1 MPARKPKAPAKDQSG
16 HPSAGQPGRAN
27 RALQQLLAIM
37 DLEPLEK
44 NLFRGQSPQQG
55 WQRVF
60 GGQVIG
66 QALQAATRTVEDRYV
81 HSLHSYFLLPGD
93 PAAPII
99 YEVDRLRDGGSF
111 TTRRII
117 AIQHGRAIF
126 AMTAS
131 FQKQEPG
138 LDHQVAMPD
147 LPAPEDLPN
156 EQELKAKFIDSL
168 PANIKTYWSMDRP
181 IEMRPVDSSR
191 FFAPAMPPPHG
202 APTGSNPPVQHIW
215 MRATGR
221 LPDDLPLHQCVLA
234 FASDFTLLDTALVAH
249 GRRTFDPELQMASLD
264 HAVWFHRPFRADEW
278 LLYVQDSPS
287 TSGAR
292 GLCRGLVYTRSG
304 VLVASVAQE
313 GLMRLRADL

>member
-1 MPARKPKAPAKDQSG
+1 MPARKAKTAKQER
-16 HPSAGQPGRAN
+16 PGRPN
-27 RALQQLLAIM
+27 KALEQLQAIL
-37 DLEPLEK
+37 DLETLEQ

-66 QALQAATRTVEDRYV
+66 QALQAATRTVEDRPV
-81 HSLHSYFLLPGD
+81 HSLHAYFLLPGD

-111 TTRRII
+111 TTRRVI

-131 FQKQEPG
+131 FQRIEPG
-138 LDHQVAMPD
+138 LEHQVAMPD
-147 LPAPEDLPN
+147 LPQPEDLPN
-156 EQELKAKFIDSL
+156 EQELKAKFIDRL
-168 PANIKTYWSMDRP
+168 PDNIRAYWSMDRP
-181 IEMRPVDSSR
+181 IEMRPVDSTR
-191 FFAPAMPPPHG
+191 FFTPVPPEPR
-202 APTGSNPPVQHIW
+202 SLPVQHVW

-249 GRRTFDPELQMASLD
+249 GRRTFDPDLQMASLD

-287 TSGAR
+287 TAAGR
-292 GLCRGLVYTRSG
+292 GLCRGLVYTRAG

-313 GLMRLRADL
+313 GVIRVRKRP

>member
-1 MPARKPKAPAKDQSG
+1 MPTHTSASTSPPPGPANKALK
-16 HPSAGQPGRAN
+16 
-27 RALQQLLAIM
+27 QLLAIL
-37 DLEPLEK
+37 DLEPLER

-66 QALQAATRTVEDRYV
+66 QALMAATRTVEDRYV

-111 TTRRII
+111 TTRRIV

-138 LDHQVAMPD
+138 LEHQVGMPD
-147 LPAPEDLPN
+147 LPQPEDLPN

-168 PANIKTYWSMDRP
+168 PDNIRAYWSMDRP

-191 FFAPAMPPPHG
+191 FLSSAPPDALGGLPEPR
-202 APTGSNPPVQHIW
+202 SLPVQHVW

-249 GRRTFDPELQMASLD
+249 GRRTFDPDLQMASLD

-292 GLCRGLVYTRSG
+292 GLCRGLVYTRDG

-313 GLMRLRADL
+313 GLIRPRAHA

>member
-1 MPARKPKAPAKDQSG
+1 MTTRRPKDPAGAARPSRTNKAL
-16 HPSAGQPGRAN
+16 R
-27 RALQQLLAIM
+27 QLFAIL

-66 QALQAATRTVEDRYV
+66 QALMAATRTVEDRYV

-99 YEVDRLRDGGSF
+99 YEVDRIRDGGSF

-131 FQKQEPG
+131 FQKLEHG
-138 LDHQVAMPD
+138 LEHQVAMPD
-147 LPAPEDLPN
+147 VPQPEDLPN
-156 EQELKAKFIDSL
+156 EQTLKAKFIDTL
-168 PANIKTYWSMDRP
+168 PENIRTYWSMDRP
-181 IEMRPVDSSR
+181 IEMRPVDSQR
-191 FFAPAMPPPHG
+191 FFSPVPPEARG
-202 APTGSNPPVQHIW
+202 LPVQHVW

-249 GRRTFDPELQMASLD
+249 GKRTFDPDLQMASLD
-264 HAVWFHRPFRADEW
+264 HAIWFHRPFRADEW

-292 GLCRGLVYTRSG
+292 GLCRGLVYTREG

-313 GLMRLRADL
+313 GLMRERPATAR

>member
-1 MPARKPKAPAKDQSG
+1 MPTRKTKAPAKDKSG
-16 HPSAGQPGRAN
+16 DQPGRAN
-27 RALQQLLAIM
+27 KALKQLLEIL

-131 FQKQEPG
+131 FQKMEPG
-138 LDHQVAMPD
+138 LEHQVAMPD
-147 LPAPEDLPN
+147 LPQPEDLPN
-156 EQELKAKFIDSL
+156 EQELQAKFIDSL
-168 PANIKTYWSMDRP
+168 PDNIRTYWSMDRP
-181 IEMRPVDSSR
+181 IEMRPVDSTR
-191 FFAPAMPPPHG
+191 FFATVPPETRRDPR
-202 APTGSNPPVQHIW
+202 APRGMPVQHVW

-249 GRRTFDPELQMASLD
+249 GRRTFDPDLQMASLD

-313 GLMRLRADL
+313 GLMRPRKDA

>member
-1 MPARKPKAPAKDQSG
+1 MPARKTKSATKD
-16 HPSAGQPGRAN
+16 QPGRAN
-27 RALQQLLAIM
+27 PALKQLLAIL

-66 QALQAATRTVEDRYV
+66 QALQAATRTVEDRHV

-131 FQKQEPG
+131 FQKMEPG
-138 LDHQVAMPD
+138 LEHQVAMPD
-147 LPAPEDLPN
+147 LPQPEDLPN
-156 EQELKAKFIDSL
+156 EQDLKAKFIDTL
-168 PANIKTYWSMDRP
+168 PDNIRTYWSMDRP
-181 IEMRPVDSSR
+181 IEMRPVDSTR
-191 FFAPAMPPPHG
+191 FFAPATPDPRRDPSEARGM
-202 APTGSNPPVQHIW
+202 PVQHVW

-249 GRRTFDPELQMASLD
+249 GRRTFDPDLQMASLD

-292 GLCRGLVYTRSG
+292 GLCRGLVYTRTG

-313 GLMRLRADL
+313 GLMRPRKEA

>member
-1 MPARKPKAPAKDQSG
+1 MTARKTLSAKAGSNKDRPARTNKAL
-16 HPSAGQPGRAN
+16 R
-27 RALQQLLAIM
+27 QLLSIL

-66 QALQAATRTVEDRYV
+66 QALMAATRTVEGRHV

-117 AIQHGRAIF
+117 AIQRGRAIF

-131 FQKQEPG
+131 FHKDEPG
-138 LDHQVAMPD
+138 LSHQVAMPD
-147 LPAPEDLPN
+147 LPQPEDLPN
-156 EQELKAKFIDSL
+156 EQELKAKFIDKL
-168 PANIKTYWSMDRP
+168 PDTIRTYWSMDRP
-181 IEMRPVDSSR
+181 IEIRAVDSTRYFS
-191 FFAPAMPPPHG
+191 PIPPQ
-202 APTGSNPPVQHIW
+202 ARALPVQHVW

-249 GRRTFDPELQMASLD
+249 GRRTFDPDLQMASLD
-264 HAVWFHRPFRADEW
+264 HAIWFHRAFRADEW

-292 GLCRGLVYTRSG
+292 GLCRGLVYTRDG

-313 GLMRLRADL
+313 GLMRPRQAE

>member
-1 MPARKPKAPAKDQSG
+1 MPSRKNKPTNPERPSRSNKALSQ
-16 HPSAGQPGRAN
+16 
-27 RALQQLLAIM
+27 LQTIL
-37 DLEPLEK
+37 DLEPLER

-66 QALQAATRTVEDRYV
+66 QALQAATRTVEDRPV
-81 HSLHSYFLLPGD
+81 HSLHAYFLLPGD

-111 TTRRII
+111 TTRRVV
-117 AIQHGRAIF
+117 AIQHGKAIF

-131 FQKQEPG
+131 FQKLEAG
-138 LDHQVAMPD
+138 LEHQVAMPD
-147 LPAPEDLPN
+147 LPQPEDLPN
-156 EQELKAKFIDSL
+156 EQDLKARFIDRL
-168 PANIKTYWSMDRP
+168 PENIRAYWSMDRP
-181 IEMRPVDSSR
+181 IEMRPVDSTR
-191 FFAPAMPPPHG
+191 FFTPAPPEAR
-202 APTGSNPPVQHIW
+202 SLPVQHIW

-221 LPDDLPLHQCVLA
+221 LPDELTLHQCVLA

-249 GRRTFDPELQMASLD
+249 GRRTFDPDLQMASLD

-287 TSGAR
+287 TAAGR
-292 GLCRGLVYTRSG
+292 GLCRGLVYTRAG
-304 VLVASVAQE
+304 QLVASVAQE
-313 GLMRLRADL
+313 GVIRVRRKA

>member
-1 MPARKPKAPAKDQSG
+1 MPARKIKAPAKDKSG
-16 HPSAGQPGRAN
+16 DQPGRAN
-27 RALQQLLAIM
+27 KALKQLLEIL

-131 FQKQEPG
+131 FQKMEPG
-138 LDHQVAMPD
+138 LEHQVAMPD
-147 LPAPEDLPN
+147 LPQPEDLPN

-168 PANIKTYWSMDRP
+168 PDNIRLYWSMDRP
-181 IEMRPVDSSR
+181 IEMRPVDSTR
-191 FFAPAMPPPHG
+191 FFAPALPDTRRDPRGM
-202 APTGSNPPVQHIW
+202 PVQHVW

-249 GRRTFDPELQMASLD
+249 GRRTFDPDLQMASLD

-304 VLVASVAQE
+304 VLVASVVQE
-313 GLMRLRADL
+313 GLMRPRKDA

>member
-1 MPARKPKAPAKDQSG
+1 MPTRKTKVSASLPPARGNKALK
-16 HPSAGQPGRAN
+16 
-27 RALQQLLAIM
+27 QLLAIL

-66 QALQAATRTVEDRYV
+66 QALQAATRTVDDRYV

-131 FQKQEPG
+131 FQKEEPG
-138 LDHQVAMPD
+138 LEHQVAMPD
-147 LPAPEDLPN
+147 LPQPEDLPN

-168 PANIKTYWSMDRP
+168 PDNIRTYWSMDRP
-181 IEMRPVDSSR
+181 IELRPVDSTR
-191 FFAPAMPPPHG
+191 FFASV
-202 APTGSNPPVQHIW
+202 APEPRSGQSQARSMPVQHVW

-264 HAVWFHRPFRADEW
+264 HAIWFHRPFRADEW

-313 GLMRLRADL
+313 GLMRPRKDES

>member
-1 MPARKPKAPAKDQSG
+1 MASRPPPIAGKFKAPA
-16 HPSAGQPGRAN
+16 AVRRARPN
-27 RALQQLLAIM
+27 KALAQLLAIL
-37 DLEPLEK
+37 DLEPLER

-66 QALQAATRTVEDRYV
+66 QALMAATRTVEGRFV

-99 YEVDRLRDGGSF
+99 FEVDRIRDGGSF

-131 FQKQEPG
+131 FHKEEPG
-138 LDHQVAMPD
+138 LAHQVAMPD
-147 LPAPEDLPN
+147 LPAPEDLPS
-156 EQELKAKFIDSL
+156 EQELKARFLDTL
-168 PANIKTYWSMDRP
+168 PDNIRAYWSMDRP
-181 IEMRPVDSSR
+181 IELRPVDSSR
-191 FFAPAMPPPHG
+191 FFSSVPHPEG
-202 APTGSNPPVQHIW
+202 TMPVQHVW

-249 GRRTFDPELQMASLD
+249 GRQTFDPTLQMASLD

-278 LLYVQDSPS
+278 MLYAQDSPS
-287 TSGAR
+287 ASGAR
-292 GLCRGLVYTRSG
+292 GLSRGLVYTRDG

-313 GLMRLRADL
+313 GLMRPRQTD

>member
-1 MPARKPKAPAKDQSG
+1 MPTRKTKAPAKDQ
-16 HPSAGQPGRAN
+16 PGRAN
-27 RALQQLLAIM
+27 KALKQLLEIL

-131 FQKQEPG
+131 FQKEEPG
-138 LDHQVAMPD
+138 LEHQVAMPD
-147 LPAPEDLPN
+147 LPQPEDLPN

-168 PANIKTYWSMDRP
+168 PDNIRLYWSMDRP
-181 IEMRPVDSSR
+181 IELRPVDSTR
-191 FFAPAMPPPHG
+191 FFAPVAPATRSGQSKARSMPE
-202 APTGSNPPVQHIW
+202 QHVW

-249 GRRTFDPELQMASLD
+249 GRRTFDPDLQMASLD
-264 HAVWFHRPFRADEW
+264 HAIWFHRPFRADEW

-292 GLCRGLVYTRSG
+292 GLCRGLVYTRTG
-304 VLVASVAQE
+304 ELVASVAQE
-313 GLMRLRADL
+313 GLMRPRQGT